1 MNSHMKLLSIFVVHL
16 DAILPTFL
24 EIFSFVHVHHG
35 IDVNSG
41 AEDVASQ
48 AFYRWLCSLS
58 TFQMDSL
65 FWSFVVANKLQ
76 IVFQKG
82 FFFLTFFFF
91 ASESLLLIPI
101 CLSRSSEMSLFT
113 KFVKVVLFTGAYHH
127 YCWKNFHLNSS
138 LVWLN
143 DSTTKGLKLWD
154 LSV

>member
-41 AEDVASQ
+41 AEDITSQ

-82 FFFLTFFFF
+82 FFFLTFFFCLWEF
-91 ASESLLLIPI
+91 VINSNMFVTVQWNVLVYKVREGRVVYWSLSSLLFEKTFIWI
-101 CLSRSSEMSLFT
+101 CPSF
-113 KFVKVVLFTGAYHH
+113 
-127 YCWKNFHLNSS
+127 
-138 LVWLN
+138 
-143 DSTTKGLKLWD
+143 D
-154 LSV
+154 LTIQQQKD

>member
-24 EIFSFVHVHHG
+24 EIYSFVHVHHG

-48 AFYRWLCSLS
+48 AFYKWLCSLS

-76 IVFQKG
+76 IVFHKG
-82 FFFLTFFFF
+82 FFLLLFF

-113 KFVKVVLFTGAYHH
+113 KFVKVVLFTEAYRL
-127 YCWKNFHLNSS
+127 YWNTFIWTCPSYNLTIQQQK
-138 LVWLN
+138 
-143 DSTTKGLKLWD
+143 D
-154 LSV
+154 